1 MELFYYLGIIVLMLM
16 GLGMMLT
23 AGSGWR
29 IWLRMGSIV
38 LIILVLITAYGG
50 PLLTSLYSAADF
62 AIAWL
67 LRLLF
72 VAVLVVA
79 VLRIIRLF
87 RGR

>member
-50 PLLTSLYSAADF
+50 PILASLYSAADF

-72 VAVLVVA
+72 AAVLVGA

>member
-50 PLLTSLYSAADF
+50 PILASLYSAADF

-72 VAVLVVA
+72 AAVLVGA

-87 RGR
+87 RG